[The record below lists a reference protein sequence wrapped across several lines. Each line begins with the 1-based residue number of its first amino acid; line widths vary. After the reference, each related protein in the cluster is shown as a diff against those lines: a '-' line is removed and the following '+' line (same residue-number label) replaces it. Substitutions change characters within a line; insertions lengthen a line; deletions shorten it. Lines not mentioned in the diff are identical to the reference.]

1 MKLEQYMNIYDL
13 IRPALKNVPPYVPGR
28 SIATAQKEN
37 GGIPMVKLSSNENLL
52 GPSPKAVQA
61 MKDVASQIHYYP
73 EPKADT
79 LTARIAEYHGV
90 SPDHV
95 VVANGSNTLLD
106 IISNVFLWPDDEVIF
121 CEPTFS
127 VYKSGA
133 IKYDAKPI
141 ALPLTK
147 DLKFDLAAMKNAVTD
162 KTKLVQICNPNNPT
176 ASYVGKEALEAF
188 IKSMPERVI
197 TVLDEA
203 YMDFV
208 ESDDCCSMIHM
219 VDDYN
224 VIVARTFSKIYGLAA
239 ARVGYIIARPEIAQI
254 IKANTITFSVNQF
267 ATAASL
273 ASMDDEEYR
282 KLSYETNKA
291 GRAYL
296 LRELSRFNW
305 KVMPSETNFICIVDL
320 PEPPQKIAKELEK
333 RGVIVRGNFP
343 GILRI
348 SVGLPE
354 HNQKL
359 LEAVADYFNCLENK

>member
-1 MKLEQYMNIYDL
+1 MNINEL
-13 IRPALKNVPPYVPGR
+13 IRPALRNVPPYIPGK
-28 SIATAQKEN
+28 SIAAAQEEN
-37 GGIPMVKLSSNENLL
+37 GGIPMIKLSSNENLL
-52 GPSPKAVQA
+52 GPSPKAIRA
-61 MKDVASQIHYYP
+61 MQEVAAQINYYP

-90 SPDHV
+90 SAEKV

-106 IISNVFLWPDDEVIF
+106 IISNVFLNPDDEVIF

-133 IKYDAKPI
+133 IKNGAKPI
-141 ALPLTK
+141 ALALTE
-147 DLKFDLAAMKNAVTD
+147 DLKFDLAAMKRAVTE

-176 ASYVGKEALEAF
+176 ASYVGKAELEEL
-188 IKSMPERVI
+188 IKSLPEHVI
-197 TVLDEA
+197 TVVDEA

-208 ESDDCCSMIHM
+208 ESDDCCSMLHL
-219 VDDYN
+219 VDEHN

-239 ARVGYIIARPEIAQI
+239 ARVGYIIARAEIAQI
-254 IKANTITFSVNQF
+254 IKANTITFGVNQF
-267 ATAASL
+267 ATAASI
-273 ASMDDEEYR
+273 ASMEDEEYR
-282 KLSYETNKA
+282 KHSYETNKA

-296 LRELSRFNW
+296 LQELSRFSW
-305 KVMPSETNFICIVDL
+305 KVMPSETNFICIIDL

-343 GILRI
+343 GLLRI

-354 HNQKL
+354 HNEKL
-359 LEAVADYFNCLENK
+359 IEAVTDYFRCLQK